1 MTSFDVDGIL
11 TVKTL
16 LESLNQR
23 AAFLIEKV
31 IYNPPAT
38 IVIWK
43 DGTKTV
49 VKCDENDTFDQ
60 RTGLLLCIA
69 KKAYYGGKYNN
80 VLRKWS
86 EEPNANKLRWIS
98 VKEALPENGK
108 YVICRT
114 SANNSVYDLEY
125 WDGFNC
131 GRWYRDAEFKSV
143 THWMYRDDLLNL

>member
-1 MTSFDVDGIL
+1 MPVESNVKFFVSLFRDFD
-11 TVKTL
+11 
-16 LESLNQR
+16 
-23 AAFLIEKV
+23 IEKV
-31 IYNPPAT
+31 IYNDPAT
-38 IVIWK
+38 IVLWK

-69 KKAYYGGKYNN
+69 KRAYGGGKYND

-86 EEPNANKLRWIS
+86 EESAPKNQGLRWIS

-114 SANNSVYDLEY
+114 RANNGVYDLEY

-131 GRWYRDAEFKSV
+131 GPRHRSAEFKDV

>member
-1 MTSFDVDGIL
+1 MPAEFDAKFLV
-11 TVKTL
+11 
-16 LESLNQR
+16 SLFRNFDI
-23 AAFLIEKV
+23 AKV

-49 VKCDENDTFDQ
+49 VKCDEHDTFDQ

-69 KKAYYGGKYNN
+69 KKAYYGGKYND

-86 EEPNANKLRWIS
+86 EEPNTNKLRWIS
-98 VKEALPENGK
+98 VKEALPENGRHVVVK
-108 YVICRT
+108 CAKHSLIMDVPYF
-114 SANNSVYDLEY
+114 N
-125 WDGFNC
+125 GFNQFC
-131 GRWYRDAEFKSV
+131 DRFNKSTAFNDV